1 MRQLKRIS
9 LLFENDD
16 YLVLNKPA
24 GLPVQGGAGV
34 GASLDAL
41 LAEEWSPPPLLVHRL
56 DKDTSG
62 IILAAKN
69 RSAAGRFSAL
79 LQDRRIGKR
88 YLAVCAGRPRP
99 ERGTIRIGLAAGGR
113 EKEAETSY
121 VLLLGGV
128 LKPGKGIAVIDGAGG
143 ETASSMTVPSATAYS
158 LLDLAPGTGRMHQ
171 IRRHLAQI
179 GNPILGD
186 GKYGD
191 FALNKRLRKT
201 MGLKRMLL
209 HAFRLLLPPELTG
222 KALEIEAPV
231 PDYFEPFINRR
242 PPAGQ
247 NPPGSDLY

>member
-1 MRQLKRIS
+1 MRQLKRIN
-9 LLFENDD
+9 LLFEDDD

-62 IILAAKN
+62 VILAAKN
-69 RSAAGRFSAL
+69 RPAAGRFSAL
-79 LQDRRIGKR
+79 LRDRRIGKR

-99 ERGTIRIGLAAGGR
+99 EQGTIRIGLAAGGR
-113 EKEAETSY
+113 EQEAETSY
-121 VLLLGGV
+121 VRLLGGV
-128 LKPGKGIAVIDGAGG
+128 LKPGEGIVRSIVMDDAVIDDAGG
-143 ETASSMTVPSATAYS
+143 ETASSMTASSMTAYS
-158 LLDLAPGTGRMHQ
+158 LLDLTLGTGRMHQ

-191 FALNKRLRKT
+191 FALNKTLRKI

-231 PDYFEPFINRR
+231 PDYFEPFI
-242 PPAGQ
+242 
-247 NPPGSDLY
+247 S

>member
-1 MRQLKRIS
+1 MKRIS

-41 LAEEWSPPPLLVHRL
+41 LAGEWSPPPLLVHRL

-62 IILAAKN
+62 VILVAKN
-69 RSAAGRFSAL
+69 RPAAGRFSAL
-79 LQDRRIGKR
+79 LRARRIGKR

-99 ERGTIRIGLAAGGR
+99 GRGTIRISLAAGDR
-113 EKEAETSY
+113 EKEADTSY
-121 VLLLGGV
+121 VRLSGGV
-128 LKPGKGIAVIDGAGG
+128 LKTGMGIARGGAVKDAVMEEAGG
-143 ETASSMTVPSATAYS
+143 ETASSIMAYS
-158 LLDLAPGTGRMHQ
+158 LLELILGTGRMHQ
-171 IRRHLAQI
+171 IRRHLAQT

-191 FALNKRLRKT
+191 FPLNKTLRKT

-209 HAFRLLLPPELTG
+209 HASRLLLPPELTG
-222 KALEIEAPV
+222 EALEIEAPV
-231 PDYFEPFINRR
+231 PPYFEPFVSRQ
-242 PPAGQ
+242 P
-247 NPPGSDLY
+247 PPG

>member
-1 MRQLKRIS
+1 LKRIA

-34 GASLDAL
+34 GASLDVL

-62 IILAAKN
+62 ILLAAKN

-79 LQDRRIGKR
+79 LRARRIGKW

-99 ERGTIRIGLAAGGR
+99 EKGTIRTGLAVGGR

-121 VLLLGGV
+121 VRLSGGPFNA
-128 LKPGKGIAVIDGAGG
+128 LMEGAVTDAAEGG
-143 ETASSMTVPSATAYS
+143 EAAYS
-158 LLDLAPGTGRMHQ
+158 LLELTLETGRMHQ
-171 IRRHLAQI
+171 IRRHLARI
-179 GNPILGD
+179 GNPVLGD
-186 GKYGD
+186 DKYGD
-191 FALNKRLRKT
+191 FSLNKTLRRT

-209 HAFRLLLPPELTG
+209 HASRLLLPPELTG
-222 KALEIEAPV
+222 TALELEAPV
-231 PDYFEPFINRR
+231 PAYFESFIEPFIDRNE
-242 PPAGQ
+242 
-247 NPPGSDLY
+247 

>member
-24 GLPVQGGAGV
+24 GLPVQGGTGV

-69 RSAAGRFSAL
+69 RSAAGRFSAF
-79 LQDRRIGKR
+79 LQARRIGKR

-99 ERGTIRIGLAAGGR
+99 GRGTIRISLAAGGR
-113 EKEAETSY
+113 EKEAETAY
-121 VLLLGGV
+121 VRLSGGAFKSGLGV
-128 LKPGKGIAVIDGAGG
+128 TRNAVMEDAGG
-143 ETASSMTVPSATAYS
+143 ETAAPMTAYS
-158 LLDLAPGTGRMHQ
+158 LLELTLGTGRMHQ

-186 GKYGD
+186 GKYGN
-191 FALNKRLRKT
+191 FPLNKTLRRT

-209 HAFRLLLPPELTG
+209 HASRLLLPPELTG
-222 KALEIEAPV
+222 RALEIEAPV
-231 PDYFEPFINRR
+231 PDYFAPFMH
-242 PPAGQ
+242 GKV
-247 NPPGSDLY
+247 